1 MTQGLRAVL
10 ILAIL
15 AGVALRFWNVISDPA
30 LWLDEVFSAQMAQSP
45 LMDLL
50 LAVPRFDTHP
60 PLYYLQLHLW
70 ALAGQ
75 SDLWLLMNTV
85 LLDLC
90 VILSL
95 WHVAGRLY
103 GREAG
108 LWAAAL
114 WAVLPLGLFFAENL
128 RMYALFFLEIT
139 WAWYS
144 LENRIRR
151 GGGGRVAT
159 LALGLAATL
168 THGLGFFVVFFL
180 YLQALVRLYRAHG
193 RRAALTLVLDY
204 IPVALASL
212 WSLGIGS
219 FRQTEGLESLDLAT
233 VGIHLAITFL
243 GMHAPRPELAG
254 YLALALVMAAL
265 LAGRSRP
272 MALWLVVLPFAVL
285 LLLTLTVKTVFM
297 YRTLGLF
304 LPFVVLG
311 LALTFSARGRWP
323 VLALAL
329 FAAAG
334 LNSSLRFEKEGY
346 RGAAEVW
353 AARAA
358 PDAVMFT
365 AGVPDLWG
373 VSRYLPEAPRTSA
386 LDIQPPVRD
395 GMLRLKEKLTG
406 TWAERA
412 GLFGRADHLTL
423 GGREIWPWTPGEKLA
438 GLQSYWLLSP
448 LSPACLRE
456 GDRIAESHAPQG
468 KLLLLCEAQPG

>member
-10 ILAIL
+10 ILAIF
-15 AGVALRFWNVISDPA
+15 AGVMLRFWNVTSDPS

-45 LMDLL
+45 LPDLL

-70 ALAGQ
+70 ALAGG
-75 SDLWLLMNTV
+75 SDLWLLLNSV

-103 GREAG
+103 GRETG

-128 RMYALFFLEIT
+128 RMYALFFLEII
-139 WAWYS
+139 WAWYL

-151 GGGGRVAT
+151 GGGGRVAV
-159 LALGLAATL
+159 LLLGLAATL

-180 YLQALVRLYRAHG
+180 YFQALVRLYRAHG
-193 RRAALTLVLDY
+193 RRAALILVLDY

-219 FRQTEGLESLDLAT
+219 FRQTEGIESFDLAT
-233 VGIHLAITFL
+233 LGIHLAITFL
-243 GMHAPRPELAG
+243 GMHAPSPELLG
-254 YLALALVMAAL
+254 YLALVLVLAAL

-285 LLLTLTVKTVFM
+285 LALTLTVKTVFM

-311 LALTFSARGRWP
+311 LARGRWP

-329 FAAAG
+329 FAVAG

-346 RGAAEVW
+346 RGAAELW
-353 AARAA
+353 AERAA

-365 AGVPDLWG
+365 QGVPDLWG
-373 VSRYLPEAPRTSA
+373 VSRYLPGVPRYSA

-395 GMLRLKEKLTG
+395 GMLRLKERLTG
-406 TWAERA
+406 TWFDRA
-412 GLFGRADHLTL
+412 GLFGQTDHLTI
-423 GGREIWPWTPGEKLA
+423 GSREIWPWLPEEKLA

-448 LSPACLRE
+448 PAGTCLRDT
-456 GDRIAESHAPQG
+456 DRIVESHAPLG